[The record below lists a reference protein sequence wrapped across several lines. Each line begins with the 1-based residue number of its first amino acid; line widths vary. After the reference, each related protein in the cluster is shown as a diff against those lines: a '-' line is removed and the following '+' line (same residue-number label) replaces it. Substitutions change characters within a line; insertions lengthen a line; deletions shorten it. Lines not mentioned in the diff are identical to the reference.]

1 MDETTPE
8 PRPEPAPRKP
18 RRQGR
23 KHDAPT
29 DIYLDAFSRLAR
41 QQRAFVR
48 ALLAGADY
56 QSAAQAA
63 RYRTPAAVV
72 YLLGRTAIAD
82 AIQRLAPLLPDQVH
96 ARRLLEP
103 FALAA
108 LAGNLRGDTPHAT
121 RTAAAREIA
130 NPASLLDSRAD
141 SRKGST
147 GGASSQGGAGG
158 PSADWARRLAE
169 RDARRKQAREPLALA
184 SWSTAQPASPD
195 RSEGEPTGDV

>member
-1 MDETTPE
+1 MDETTTD
-8 PRPEPAPRKP
+8 PRPDPAPRKP

-48 ALLAGADY
+48 ALLDGADY

-72 YLLGRTAIAD
+72 YLLGRTAVAD
-82 AIQRLAPLLPDQVH
+82 AIQRLAPLLPDQRH

-108 LAGNLRGDTPHAT
+108 LAGNLRGETPHAT
-121 RTAAAREIA
+121 RTAAAREIS
-130 NPASLLDSRAD
+130 NPASLLDPAARSAP
-141 SRKGST
+141 
-147 GGASSQGGAGG
+147 GAQSQGGAGG
-158 PSADWARRLAE
+158 PSADWARRKAE
-169 RDARRKQAREPLALA
+169 RDARREGAREPLRAV
-184 SWSTAQPASPD
+184 SGGTAA
-195 RSEGEPTGDV
+195 PTGADGRAPTADGAS